1 MNEELNTIK
10 QNLDTICESI
20 SKKIKAHATYHQIF
34 QCDPGFQPY
43 IVFYISG
50 ERVFALTFSEI
61 LKITQAYDRIS
72 KKHFNNSTSI
82 IEDMII
88 ERYNNEILKKDNSLL
103 SYFKIPV
110 KQ

>member
-1 MNEELNTIK
+1 MERDLK
-10 QNLDTICESI
+10 KLCEDA
-20 SKKIKAHATYHQIF
+20 SKKTKAHITYKRF
-34 QCDPGFQPY
+34 FSDAPGFQPY